1 LPEEMHPY
9 VGVLSGPSFAKEM
22 VLRMP
27 TIVTIAARW
36 EKLAQRA
43 QKIFTCESF
52 RTYTSTDVV
61 GVQVGGS
68 LKNVIAIA
76 AGMSDGLGFGNNARA
91 GIITRGLAEITR
103 VAVRMGGNPL
113 T

>member
-1 LPEEMHPY
+1 MEPGRSEPPSLRCWRATARPSRC
-9 VGVLSGPSFAKEM
+9 VGAISGPSFAKEM

-27 TIVTIAARW
+27 TIVTVAARW

-43 QKIFTCESF
+43 QKIFSNETF
-52 RTYTSTDVV
+52 RTYTTTDVV

-76 AGMSDGLGFGNNARA
+76 AGIADGLGFGHNARA
-91 GIITRGLAEITR
+91 GI
-103 VAVRMGGNPL
+103 
-113 T
+113 